1 MPSRN
6 GELGYLTRAGNSADK
21 VVLLDREPKSVARP
35 ALDVEW
41 LSVVGHGEFIQGLGG
56 GIESS
61 NFVTHQLREP
71 DQPVFAGD
79 DPVRYIVA
87 VGVSNSVIT
96 PWDKFPILPVPC
108 SANQMPVL
116 LKVSSNGLAPDVGIR
131 NSRNVLVA
139 VVNSPI

>member
-1 MPSRN
+1 VNQINPFSP
-6 GELGYLTRAGNSADK
+6 ETI
-21 VVLLDREPKSVARP
+21 P
-35 ALDVEW
+35 
-41 LSVVGHGEFIQGLGG
+41 F
-56 GIESS
+56 GIS
-61 NFVTHQLREP
+61 F
-71 DQPVFAGD
+71 
-79 DPVRYIVA
+79 A

-96 PWDKFPILPVPC
+96 PCDKFPILPVPC